1 MLMKSEHRKELVS
14 EIRSLAQS
22 QGLNTVFTTFLEIT
36 ANSLAAQT
44 DPENAEKRE
53 QRYQEMASTMTPEL
67 LSSYARML
75 ALLFLT
81 VREYRDDPCD
91 ILGGIYHELNLNNE
105 WNGQYFTP
113 DHICRFMAQITLPS
127 EELSAKDGPITIN
140 EPTCGS
146 GTMVI
151 GAIWA
156 IYLDGV
162 IPCQKDMKEIGSI
175 GVDAGLAGFFHNKP
189 DYTDGEWAAFCER
202 VRHGDVWLTKD
213 GFYSSSGYGD
223 GCYGVYAY
231 KQGGEITAIEIR
243 FL

>member
-1 MLMKSEHRKELVS
+1 MLMRNSEHRKELIS

-91 ILGGIYHELNLNNE
+91 ILLANSDDMYVSRLNAESL
-105 WNGQYFTP
+105 
-113 DHICRFMAQITLPS
+113 
-127 EELSAKDGPITIN
+127 
-140 EPTCGS
+140 
-146 GTMVI
+146 
-151 GAIWA
+151 
-156 IYLDGV
+156 
-162 IPCQKDMKEIGSI
+162 
-175 GVDAGLAGFFHNKP
+175 
-189 DYTDGEWAAFCER
+189 
-202 VRHGDVWLTKD
+202 
-213 GFYSSSGYGD
+213 SSSSD
-223 GCYGVYAY
+223 TFIIV
-231 KQGGEITAIEIR
+231 
-243 FL
+243 LSL